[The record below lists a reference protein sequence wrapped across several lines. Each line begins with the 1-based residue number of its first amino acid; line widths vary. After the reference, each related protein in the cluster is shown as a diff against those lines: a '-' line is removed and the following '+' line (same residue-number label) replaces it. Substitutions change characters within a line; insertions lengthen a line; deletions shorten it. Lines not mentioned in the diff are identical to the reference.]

1 MVWDMRFLVIPLR
14 AGERT
19 IDLSPLWKRHA
30 EAWSAKR
37 ARCNSRRTG
46 RRQLRGR
53 GERNDETTKG
63 RTRSN
68 GERFDAQ
75 VVKVVPSRG
84 RIKEGLGS
92 REYHGR
98 AVVHM

>member
-1 MVWDMRFLVIPLR
+1 MVLGHGAPQACSVQLPMNG
-14 AGERT
+14 AT
-19 IDLSPLWKRHA
+19 TTA
-30 EAWSAKR
+30 R
-37 ARCNSRRTG
+37 ARG
-46 RRQLRGR
+46 LR
-53 GERNDETTKG
+53 TTKQRKG
-63 RTRSN
+63 TRSN

-75 VVKVVPSRG
+75 VVKVVPGRG